1 MRMLFPITLPRIEA
15 TVSANGSSK
24 TKSSDLESDL
34 PGQLYYTHV
43 PGLPV
48 NRPIGYPHV
57 VDTTSFDE
65 DTGIDSL
72 TLGDGISTF
81 LWLWNRN
88 EFHNF
93 FNLSHPKFEIWYRS
107 PNGVIRDMAILRSD
121 RNVMVGLRRRSKT
134 SIGQPS
140 GPPSPQII
148 SLIDRNGKWCGRACS
163 EAPHAIEWYGSQLA
177 KTIIYHKLWDLQ
189 HWNATVTICHDL
201 GEGDDCFR

>member
-1 MRMLFPITLPRIEA
+1 MRMLFPITLPRIEV
-15 TVSANGSSK
+15 TVSANGTSK

-43 PGLPV
+43 PGLPI

-57 VDTTSFDE
+57 IDTTTFDE

-93 FNLSHPKFEIWYRS
+93 FNLSHPKFEIWYRA
-107 PNGVIRDMAILRSD
+107 PDGVIKDMAILRSG
-121 RNVMVGLRRRSKT
+121 RNVMVGLRRTSKT
-134 SIGQPS
+134 SVGQPWE
-140 GPPSPQII
+140 PPSPQII
-148 SLIDRNGKWCGRACS
+148 SLIDRNGKWSGRACS

-189 HWNATVTICHDL
+189 YWNAQVTICHNF